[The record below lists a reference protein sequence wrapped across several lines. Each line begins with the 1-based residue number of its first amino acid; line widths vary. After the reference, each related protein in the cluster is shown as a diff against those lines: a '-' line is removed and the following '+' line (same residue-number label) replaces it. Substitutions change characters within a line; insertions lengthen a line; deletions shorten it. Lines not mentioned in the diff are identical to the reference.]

1 VIWQAIDL
9 AGDLAFAAAAV
20 AAMVFVVLYATRS
33 RWQATA
39 AGRITLGFMTVVAAI
54 LLAAI
59 LFGTVWQGPGFDHA
73 RSLVRAVLY
82 VALLGGIGYYTV
94 VLVRAQRADRS
105 RHWGSDRS

>member
-1 VIWQAIDL
+1 MWWRVVDL
-9 AGDLAFAAAAV
+9 VGDLAFAASAAAAV
-20 AAMVFVVLYATRS
+20 VFVTLYATRS

-82 VALLGGIGYYTV
+82 TALLGGIGYYTV
-94 VLVRAQRADRS
+94 VLVRAQRADRA
-105 RHWGSDRS
+105 RHRCRG

>member
-1 VIWQAIDL
+1 MWWRVVDL
-9 AGDLAFAAAAV
+9 VGDLAFAASAAAAV
-20 AAMVFVVLYATRS
+20 VFVALYATRS